1 MEEAEYVTI
10 NHIKSIINAGL
21 VIPAKKPRADCN
33 LKKKDFGALTF

>member
-21 VIPAKKPRADCN
+21 VIPAKNP
-33 LKKKDFGALTF
+33 ALIAI